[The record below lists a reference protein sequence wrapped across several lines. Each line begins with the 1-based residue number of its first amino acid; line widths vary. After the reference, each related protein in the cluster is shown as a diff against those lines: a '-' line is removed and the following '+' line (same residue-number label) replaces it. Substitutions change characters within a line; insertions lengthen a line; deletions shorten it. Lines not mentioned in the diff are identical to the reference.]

1 MKILFFGLGVLSLA
15 LAAAAP
21 TPPGDPYLAFPW
33 QTVRTGALPETRS
46 IQRPTVTSLETFR
59 LVLRTATNLAQVLT
73 QCGLPAYECSYALIS
88 DEPHVPL
95 YPPGRL
101 YRYNLHGG
109 HVYVWTKSPDGTI
122 ALAIYRSTAGT
133 GELLHEST

>member
-1 MKILFFGLGVLSLA
+1 MKILFFGLGVLVLA
-15 LAAAAP
+15 LAAPPLA
-21 TPPGDPYLAFPW
+21 PPGDPYLAFPW
-33 QTVRTGALPETRS
+33 RAVRMGALPETRS
-46 IQRPTVTSLETFR
+46 VMRPTVTSLETFR
-59 LVLRTATNLAQVLT
+59 LVLRSATNLAQVLT

-95 YPPGRL
+95 YPKGRL

-109 HVYVWTKSPDGTI
+109 HVYVWTNNPDGTI